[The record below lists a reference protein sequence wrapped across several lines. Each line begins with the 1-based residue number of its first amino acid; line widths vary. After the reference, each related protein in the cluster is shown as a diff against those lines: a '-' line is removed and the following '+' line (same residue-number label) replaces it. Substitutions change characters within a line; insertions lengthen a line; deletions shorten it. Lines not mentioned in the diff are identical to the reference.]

1 MFCAMTAAVPRMG
14 KGGKVVL
21 FVVMVVV
28 VVVVIVVVVKVERR
42 MGSRQV
48 ESSGRSGSRGSFLHR
63 GSYKWRFELLV
74 KMCFCESSN
83 KKK

>member
-1 MFCAMTAAVPRMG
+1 MTAAVPRMG

-21 FVVMVVV
+21 FVVMVVVVV

-48 ESSGRSGSRGSFLHR
+48 ESSGRSGSRGSFFTIR
-63 GSYKWRFELLV
+63 GSYKWRFELLF